1 MKLRSYAVGI
11 LIVASVAAIGVVS
24 FQRKDITNLRLEQ
37 QRLLEE
43 SDAAHAA
50 ILPVPS
56 KPVESRPPP
65 PPELLQ
71 LRGEVTR
78 LMGTPRDL
86 DSARAENK
94 RLRAQLAARQTNAPG
109 KFQLPP
115 GYMLAS
121 EAQWMGLSSPENTLQ
136 SFLWAARNANLDN
149 LLRTLTPE
157 TAQRLQEEFVQSDGG
172 EGFRKELRILPGM
185 RFASQ
190 ETLPD
195 GSIEAKLEIMPGHVQ
210 NKSWRFQL
218 IAGEWKLEMPR

>member
-1 MKLRSYAVGI
+1 MKLRSYAASI

-24 FQRKDITNLRLEQ
+24 FQRKDITNLRLDQ

-56 KPVESRPPP
+56 KSVESRSAP

-86 DSARAENK
+86 DSARAENE
-94 RLRAQLAARQTNAPG
+94 RLRAQLAAWQTNAPG

-157 TAQRLQEEFVQSDGG
+157 TALRLQEEFVRSDGG
-172 EGFRKELRILPGM
+172 EGFSLQSLPGM
-185 RFASQ
+185 RIASQ

-195 GSIEAKLEIMPGHVQ
+195 GSIEAKLEIMPGHVV
-210 NKSWRFQL
+210 NETWRFQL